1 MSGKKKKKRNRNMQL
16 ERNVSKA
23 IVEYLEDSTRV
34 LNESY
39 IKRVIISDED
49 DLSRIITFDG
59 VDRKLAVSRERLGDI
74 ALSPV
79 KLRGNVRVP
88 DIYSASKTYNFIRTE
103 LTRNLLL
110 YNKAFLDSSEG
121 MIILKTNGFS
131 NSTVFFTCAL
141 ESLPEYKVKKSK
153 AKKKFKNMPTV
164 HNLLVRSKCHRYI
177 TRDFYEKC
185 IITRTTKNNLI
196 TKDPAVVSALVKT
209 FGPMVTNCKSA
220 K

>member
-23 IVEYLEDSTRV
+23 IVEYLEDSIRV

-79 KLRGNVRVP
+79 KLRGNVRVS

-110 YNKAFLDSSEG
+110 YNKVFLDSSEG
-121 MIILKTNGFS
+121 MRILKTNGFP

-141 ESLPEYKVKKSK
+141 ESLSEYKVKKSK

-185 IITRTTKNNLI
+185 IITRTKKNNLI
-196 TKDPAVVSALVKT
+196 TKDPAVVSVLVKT
-209 FGPMVTNCKSA
+209 FGPYKLYMRR
-220 K
+220 

>member
-121 MIILKTNGFS
+121 MIILKTNGFP